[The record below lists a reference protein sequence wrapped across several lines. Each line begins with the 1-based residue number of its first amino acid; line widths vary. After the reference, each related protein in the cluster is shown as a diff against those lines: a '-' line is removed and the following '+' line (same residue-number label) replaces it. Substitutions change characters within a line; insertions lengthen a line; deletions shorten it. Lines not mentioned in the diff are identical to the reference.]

1 MKKRTWETLART
13 AIASAAAFG
22 TFCALALPAC
32 AHATV
37 LPLQGA
43 VITGSY
49 NGSGAAMLGLD
60 DLFNGSPSG
69 NKTALDPLDTTV
81 EFLTGDLAFGF
92 DFAPDGTL
100 SIYNNTGAAL
110 GPGDYRF
117 SFDFGS
123 SLAAPIA
130 LFSVLDASMVSG
142 MPQFAILNGGTTLSL
157 DLSSL
162 VWSGDFTPVKM
173 SIAAAREATVPEPG
187 SMSILL
193 LGAGAIALARR
204 RKAPRA

>member
-22 TFCALALPAC
+22 TFCALALPAG

-60 DLFNGSPSG
+60 DWFGGSTGG
-69 NKTALDPLDTTV
+69 NKTALDPLNATV
-81 EFLTGDLAFGF
+81 EFLAADFSFGF

-100 SIYNNTGAAL
+100 SIYNASGAPLA
-110 GPGDYRF
+110 PGDYRF
-117 SFDFGS
+117 RFDFGS
-123 SLAAPIA
+123 SLAAPITG
-130 LFSVLDASMVSG
+130 FSLLDASMVSG
-142 MPQFAILNGGTTLSL
+142 LPLFSILDGGTALGL
-157 DLSSL
+157 DLSAVS
-162 VWSGDFTPVKM
+162 WDGGDLPVKAL
-173 SIAAAREATVPEPG
+173 IETARAAAVPEPG